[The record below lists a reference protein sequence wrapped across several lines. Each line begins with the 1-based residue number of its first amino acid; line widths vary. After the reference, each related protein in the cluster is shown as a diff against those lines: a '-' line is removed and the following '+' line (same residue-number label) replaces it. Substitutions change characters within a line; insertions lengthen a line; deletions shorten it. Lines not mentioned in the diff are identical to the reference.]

1 MESKPI
7 DSVKE
12 NITALVINPKTKS
25 KPLEKSRD
33 ENSKPESFELV
44 DMHFRFKIHKPT
56 NEIIVQIIDTGT
68 GEVIKEFP
76 PEKILNMIAEFL
88 KTSHLL
94 IDKKV

>member
-7 DSVKE
+7 GNVKE
-12 NITALVINPKTKS
+12 NITALVVNPKTKPKS
-25 KPLEKSRD
+25 LEKNTD
-33 ENSKPESFELV
+33 KNSKTENFELV

-56 NEIIVQIIDTGT
+56 NEIIVQIIDTET
-68 GEVIKEFP
+68 GEVVREFP

-88 KTSHLL
+88 RISNL